1 MRTEACDDRWPVPI
15 SGGLTK
21 PAARVVER
29 LAKSGVLGGVP
40 VSRFY
45 PGRRDVADLMV
56 VAATETNT
64 DDDIEAFAVK
74 LEGALR

>member
-1 MRTEACDDRWPVPI
+1 
-15 SGGLTK
+15 
-21 PAARVVER
+21 
-29 LAKSGVLGGVP
+29 VP

-45 PGRRDVADLMV
+45 PADKSAADLLI